1 MIIKKKL
8 IIEKVKQ
15 KDNEKG
21 NFILFGYSESER
33 GSSYRRLFRG
43 TKKECIEQRRC
54 YNAAESKIKSY

>member
-15 KDNEKG
+15 KDNEEG

-43 TKKECIEQRRC
+43 TKKACIEKRRC
-54 YNAAESKIKSY
+54 YNASITTTCSC